1 MNKKIIYALTIF
13 AFGFT
18 ACNSQNKSN
27 SEKQKVESTTNKITD
42 NMKSYISIF
51 EIPATDISRAVK
63 FYQAILD
70 INIEIMDMEGMQ
82 MGLLPFEGQN
92 VIGTIMKGEGY
103 IPSPNGVT
111 IYLNGGDNLQVILD
125 KDLQVILDKAEN
137 NGGKILVPKTLHGDE
152 SGYFATFLDTEGN
165 RIGLHSP
172 N

>member
-1 MNKKIIYALTIF
+1 MNKNIIYVLTILV
-13 AFGFT
+13 FGFT

-70 INIEIMDMEGMQ
+70 IKIEIMDMEGMQ

-92 VIGTIMKGEGY
+92 VIGTIMKGEGF

-125 KDLQVILDKAEN
+125 KVEN

-152 SGYFATFLDTEGN
+152 SGYFAIFLDTEGN

>member
-1 MNKKIIYALTIF
+1 MNKKTIYFLTIL
-13 AFGFT
+13 AIGFT
-18 ACNSQNKSN
+18 ACKNQNKSN
-27 SEKQKVESTTNKITD
+27 SETKKVESTLNKTTD

-111 IYLNGGDNLQVILD
+111 IYLNGGDNLKTILN
-125 KDLQVILDKAEN
+125 KVEN
-137 NGGKILVPKTLHGDE
+137 NGGKIIVPKTLHGDE
-152 SGYFATFLDTEGN
+152 SGYFAIFLDTEGN

>member
-1 MNKKIIYALTIF
+1 MNRTIIHVLIIF

-27 SEKQKVESTTNKITD
+27 SGTQKVDSTVNKITN

-51 EIPATDISRAVK
+51 EIPATEISRAVK

-70 INIEIMDMEGMQ
+70 IKIEIIDMEGMQ
-82 MGLLPFEGQN
+82 MGLLPFEGQQ
-92 VIGTIMKGEGY
+92 VIGTIMKGENY
-103 IPSPNGVT
+103 VPSPKGVT
-111 IYLNGGDNLQVILD
+111 IYLNGGDNLQVILS
-125 KDLQVILDKAEN
+125 KVEN
-137 NGGKILVPKTLHGDE
+137 NGGKIIIPKTLHGDE

>member
-1 MNKKIIYALTIF
+1 MNKNIIYVLTILL
-13 AFGFT
+13 FGFT
-18 ACNSQNKSN
+18 ACNKQKKSN
-27 SEKQKVESTTNKITD
+27 LEKQKEESITNKITD

-63 FYQAILD
+63 FYQVILGVK
-70 INIEIMDMEGMQ
+70 IEIMDMEGMQ

-111 IYLNGGDNLQVILD
+111 IYLNGGDNLQIILE
-125 KDLQVILDKAEN
+125 KAEN
-137 NGGKILVPKTLHGDE
+137 NGGKILVPKRLHGDE
-152 SGYFATFLDTEGN
+152 SGYFAIFLDTEGN

>member
-1 MNKKIIYALTIF
+1 MNKNIIYVLTILV
-13 AFGFT
+13 FGFT

-27 SEKQKVESTTNKITD
+27 SEKQKVELTTNKITD

-70 INIEIMDMEGMQ
+70 IKIEIMDMEGMQ

-111 IYLNGGDNLQVILD
+111 IYLNGGD
-125 KDLQVILDKAEN
+125 DLQVILDKVEN
-137 NGGKILVPKTLHGDE
+137 NGGKILVPKMLHGDE
-152 SGYFATFLDTEGN
+152 SGYFAIFLDTEGN
-165 RIGLHSP
+165 RIGLHSQ

>member
-1 MNKKIIYALTIF
+1 MKIIYVLTIL
-13 AFGFT
+13 AFGFS
-18 ACNSQNKSN
+18 ACTSQNKSN
-27 SEKQKVESTTNKITD
+27 SETKKVESITNKITD

-63 FYQAILD
+63 FYQAILGVK
-70 INIEIMDMEGMQ
+70 IEIMDMEGMQ
-82 MGLLPFEGQN
+82 MGLLPFEGQKI
-92 VIGTIMKGEGY
+92 IGTIMKGEGY

-111 IYLNGGDNLQVILD
+111 IYLNGGDNLQIILD
-125 KDLQVILDKAEN
+125 KVEN

-152 SGYFATFLDTEGN
+152 SGYFAIFLDTEGN